1 MKMLECVIML
11 IWLMTP
17 LCLIIFDNSVIKNA
31 ILSIIMIVLTA
42 IILIASNNAEESKI
56 QAIHQKIDEQGLD
69 KTVIELY
76 TGYDS
81 IDDIE
86 DYVDLPREEIIKILR
101 TNNKL
106 QNFSLPLIG
115 EAFCFQ
121 VQQNSTFPNAHQYA
135 TITVS

>member
-1 MKMLECVIML
+1 MEMLECVIML
-11 IWLMTP
+11 IWLIAP
-17 LCLIIFDNSVIKNA
+17 LCFIIFDDSIIKNI

-106 QNFSLPLIG
+106 
-115 EAFCFQ
+115 
-121 VQQNSTFPNAHQYA
+121 
-135 TITVS
+135 

>member
-1 MKMLECVIML
+1 ML
-11 IWLMTP
+11 IH
-17 LCLIIFDNSVIKNA
+17 K
-31 ILSIIMIVLTA
+31 
-42 IILIASNNAEESKI
+42 
-56 QAIHQKIDEQGLD
+56 KIDEQGLD

-106 QNFSLPLIG
+106 
-115 EAFCFQ
+115 
-121 VQQNSTFPNAHQYA
+121 
-135 TITVS
+135 

>member
-1 MKMLECVIML
+1 
-11 IWLMTP
+11 
-17 LCLIIFDNSVIKNA
+17 
-31 ILSIIMIVLTA
+31 MIVGVYLFFFVKF
-42 IILIASNNAEESKI
+42 LFDFVLEIAEDYKI
-56 QAIHQKIDEQGLD
+56 QDIHKKIDEQGLD

-106 QNFSLPLIG
+106 
-115 EAFCFQ
+115 
-121 VQQNSTFPNAHQYA
+121 
-135 TITVS
+135 

>member
-1 MKMLECVIML
+1 MSVCIIVIVGVYLFFFVKFLFDFVLE
-11 IWLMTP
+11 
-17 LCLIIFDNSVIKNA
+17 
-31 ILSIIMIVLTA
+31 
-42 IILIASNNAEESKI
+42 IAEDYKI
-56 QAIHQKIDEQGLD
+56 QDIHKKIDEQGLD

-106 QNFSLPLIG
+106 YNFSLPLNW
-115 EAFCFQ
+115 EAFC
-121 VQQNSTFPNAHQYA
+121 V
-135 TITVS
+135 

>member
-1 MKMLECVIML
+1 MSVCIIVIVGVYLFFFVKFLFDFVLEI
-11 IWLMTP
+11 
-17 LCLIIFDNSVIKNA
+17 
-31 ILSIIMIVLTA
+31 
-42 IILIASNNAEESKI
+42 EEDYKI
-56 QAIHQKIDEQGLD
+56 QDIHKKIDEQGLD

-106 QNFSLPLIG
+106 
-115 EAFCFQ
+115 
-121 VQQNSTFPNAHQYA
+121 
-135 TITVS
+135 

>member
-1 MKMLECVIML
+1 MFFFVKFLFDFVLE
-11 IWLMTP
+11 
-17 LCLIIFDNSVIKNA
+17 
-31 ILSIIMIVLTA
+31 
-42 IILIASNNAEESKI
+42 IAEDYKI
-56 QAIHQKIDEQGLD
+56 QDIHKKIDEQGLD

-106 QNFSLPLIG
+106 
-115 EAFCFQ
+115 
-121 VQQNSTFPNAHQYA
+121 
-135 TITVS
+135 

>member
-1 MKMLECVIML
+1 MSVCIIVIVGVYLFFFVKFLFDFVLE
-11 IWLMTP
+11 
-17 LCLIIFDNSVIKNA
+17 
-31 ILSIIMIVLTA
+31 
-42 IILIASNNAEESKI
+42 IAEDYKI
-56 QAIHQKIDEQGLD
+56 QDIHKKIDEQGLD

-106 QNFSLPLIG
+106 
-115 EAFCFQ
+115 
-121 VQQNSTFPNAHQYA
+121 
-135 TITVS
+135 

>member
-1 MKMLECVIML
+1 MSVCIIVIVGVYLFFFVKFLFDFVLE
-11 IWLMTP
+11 
-17 LCLIIFDNSVIKNA
+17 
-31 ILSIIMIVLTA
+31 
-42 IILIASNNAEESKI
+42 IAEDYKI
-56 QAIHQKIDEQGLD
+56 QNIHKKIDEQGLD

-106 QNFSLPLIG
+106 
-115 EAFCFQ
+115 
-121 VQQNSTFPNAHQYA
+121 
-135 TITVS
+135 

>member
-1 MKMLECVIML
+1 MSVRIIVIVGVYLFFFVKFLFDFVLE
-11 IWLMTP
+11 
-17 LCLIIFDNSVIKNA
+17 
-31 ILSIIMIVLTA
+31 
-42 IILIASNNAEESKI
+42 IAEDYKI
-56 QAIHQKIDEQGLD
+56 QDIHKKIDEQGLD

-106 QNFSLPLIG
+106 
-115 EAFCFQ
+115 
-121 VQQNSTFPNAHQYA
+121 
-135 TITVS
+135 

>member
-1 MKMLECVIML
+1 MFICFFFVKFLFDFVLE
-11 IWLMTP
+11 
-17 LCLIIFDNSVIKNA
+17 
-31 ILSIIMIVLTA
+31 
-42 IILIASNNAEESKI
+42 IAEDYKI
-56 QAIHQKIDEQGLD
+56 QDIHKKIDEQGLD

-106 QNFSLPLIG
+106 
-115 EAFCFQ
+115 
-121 VQQNSTFPNAHQYA
+121 
-135 TITVS
+135 

>member
-1 MKMLECVIML
+1 MLECVIML

-42 IILIASNNAEESKI
+42 IILIASNNAEDYKI
-56 QAIHQKIDEQGLD
+56 QDIHKKIDEQGLD

-106 QNFSLPLIG
+106 
-115 EAFCFQ
+115 
-121 VQQNSTFPNAHQYA
+121 
-135 TITVS
+135 

>member
-1 MKMLECVIML
+1 MLVCVIVL
-11 IWLMTP
+11 IWFIAP
-17 LCLIIFDNSVIKNA
+17 LCFMIFDD
-31 ILSIIMIVLTA
+31 SIIKSIIAFIITVGLILTL
-42 IILIASNNAEESKI
+42 LIASNNTEDSKI
-56 QAIHQKIDEQGLD
+56 QAIRQKIDEQGLD

-106 QNFSLPLIG
+106 
-115 EAFCFQ
+115 
-121 VQQNSTFPNAHQYA
+121 
-135 TITVS
+135 